1 MGKGLGT
8 RAIAEQMHISVKTV
22 ESYRA
27 RLKDKMNLRSGT
39 ELLRFAV
46 RWAEKE

>member
-1 MGKGLGT
+1 
-8 RAIAEQMHISVKTV
+8 VKTV

-39 ELLRFAV
+39 ELTRFAIH
-46 RWAEKE
+46 WATEDRKRDEH